1 LPLDRTRNVAVRD
14 DEWMGQFDDE
24 TAVRSD
30 GDGRWVTMLSSSW
43 NIGENAN
50 GGYAAAAP
58 LRALIELT
66 GQPDPMSVTTHFLR
80 PVDAAGPAA
89 IGTELVRRGR
99 TASVARATLAVD
111 DDRPRLSTV
120 GAFGDLTQPVGT
132 DGELTLSPP
141 DIAPPERCVPRAE
154 LHQGVELPILD
165 RVDVVID
172 PDCAVAAGSDRAVV
186 TGWVRLADGSDPTP
200 LALTFFADVFPP
212 ALYPLMGRVGWM
224 PTIELTVHV
233 RRLPTPGWVLARFEC
248 DDLAGGRMIE
258 TGSLWDSTGTL
269 VARSRQLG
277 LVLTG

>member
-1 LPLDRTRNVAVRD
+1 
-14 DEWMGQFDDE
+14 MGQFDEE

-30 GDGRWVTMLSSSW
+30 GGERWVTALSTSW
-43 NIGENAN
+43 NIGGNAN

-58 LRALIELT
+58 LRALTEVT

-80 PVDAAGPAA
+80 PVDAAGPAE
-89 IGTELVRRGR
+89 ITTELVRQGR
-99 TASVARATLAVD
+99 TASVARATLSID
-111 DDRPRLSTV
+111 GRTRLTTV
-120 GAFGDLTQPVGT
+120 GAFGDLTQAVGA
-132 DGELTLSPP
+132 DGELTIL
-141 DIAPPERCVPRAE
+141 PPEAASPELCVPRAE

-172 PDCAVAAGSDRAVV
+172 PACADAAGSDRAVV

-200 LALTFFADVFPP
+200 LALTLFADVFPP

-277 LVLTG
+277 LVLTS